1 MPRATPA
8 SRQRGLSL
16 FGLLF
21 WGVVIV
27 FTVIIG
33 AKVTPTVMEY
43 FTIQRLVNKIASGNP
58 PSVAA
63 AKAEFERAIGIEY
76 SVGISSQDLDVTKE
90 NDKVKIFFKY
100 QREVPLGGPAFLLLK
115 YEGQS
120 N

>member
-1 MPRATPA
+1 MSRATSA
-8 SRQRGLSL
+8 AHQRGFTL

-21 WGVVIV
+21 WGALIA

-33 AKVTPTVMEY
+33 AKVAPTVMEY
-43 FTIQRLVNKIASGNP
+43 YTIQRTVNKIASGNP

-63 AKAEFERAIGIEY
+63 AKSEFDRAKSIEY
-76 SVGISSQDLDVTKE
+76 SIGIASSDLQITKE
-90 NDKVKIFFKY
+90 NDKVKIFFAY
-100 QREVPLGGPAFLLLK
+100 EREVPLGGPAYLLLK